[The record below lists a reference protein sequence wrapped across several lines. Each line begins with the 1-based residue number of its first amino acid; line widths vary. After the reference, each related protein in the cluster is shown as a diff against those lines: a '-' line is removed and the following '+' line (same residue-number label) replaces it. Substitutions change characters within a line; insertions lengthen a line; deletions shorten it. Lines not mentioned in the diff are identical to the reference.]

1 MTTPEPPGGTG
12 QRANRPTPRTPWLV
26 IGANGLAGARIGG
39 LLGARG
45 RPWAGTFHQRP
56 GAGLRPLDVT
66 DAAGVAGIFQELDPG
81 VVFHAANLAGG
92 VDFCEANAT
101 AATAFHLEATRTI
114 ARHCAERG
122 ATLVFLTTD
131 YVFDGTRGPY
141 REEDAKHPLNHY
153 GRLKL
158 AAEEWIQG
166 NVPRHVIVRTMN
178 VFGWDPATATPNFL
192 MGLYRAHQERK
203 PMKVPSFLWGNPT
216 FAGDLAEALVELVE
230 TGGTG
235 VFHVVGSS
243 HVNRL
248 DWAKRACEVLGLD
261 AALLREVE
269 TPSSTMVPRPLRSRL
284 STEKFT
290 RSHSTP
296 LRDLEAGL
304 ALMRREMI
312 ADVAPGGTP
321 APDAGPRPSTA

>member
-1 MTTPEPPGGTG
+1 MTAPELPGGTG
-12 QRANRPTPRTPWLV
+12 HRASRSAPRSPWLV
-26 IGANGLAGARIGG
+26 IGANGLIGARIGS

-45 RPWAGTFHQRP
+45 LPWSGTSIKSAG
-56 GAGLRPLDVT
+56 ADLRQLDVT
-66 DAAGVAGIFQELDPG
+66 DPAGVAGIFQELDPG

-92 VDFCEANAT
+92 VDFCEANAA

-122 ATLVFLTTD
+122 ATLVFISTD
-131 YVFDGTRGPY
+131 YVFDGERGPY
-141 REEDAKHPLNHY
+141 REDDPKHPLNLY

-166 NVPRHVIVRTMN
+166 NVPHHVIARTTN

-230 TGGTG
+230 TGDTG

-243 HVNRL
+243 LVNRL
-248 DWAKRACEVLGLD
+248 DWAKRACEVLGFD
-261 AALLREVE
+261 AALLQEVE
-269 TPSSTMVPRPLRSRL
+269 APSPTMVPRPLRSWL

-290 RSHSTP
+290 RGHSTP
-296 LRDLEAGL
+296 LGDLEAGL
-304 ALMRREMI
+304 VLMKREMI
-312 ADVAPGGTP
+312 ADA
-321 APDAGPRPSTA
+321 AAG

>member
-1 MTTPEPPGGTG
+1 MAPEPPGGTG
-12 QRANRPTPRTPWLV
+12 HGASRSTPRTPWLV
-26 IGANGLAGARIGG
+26 IGANGLVGARIGG
-39 LLGARG
+39 VLGARG
-45 RPWAGTFHQRP
+45 VPWSGTFSKRSR
-56 GAGLRPLDVT
+56 AGLLQLDVT
-66 DAAGVAGIFQELDPG
+66 DPDGVAGIFQELDPG

-92 VDFCEANAT
+92 VDFCEANA
-101 AATAFHLEATRTI
+101 AVATAFHLEATRTI

-122 ATLVFLTTD
+122 ATLVFISTD

-141 REEDAKHPLNHY
+141 REDDVKHPLNHY

-166 NVPRHVIVRTMN
+166 NVPHQLIVRTTN

-230 TGGTG
+230 TGDTG

-243 HVNRL
+243 LVNRL
-248 DWAKRACEVLGLD
+248 DWAKRACEVLGFD
-261 AALLREVE
+261 AALLQEVE
-269 TPSSTMVPRPLRSRL
+269 APSHTMVPRPLRSWL

-290 RSHSTP
+290 GGHSTP
-296 LRDLEAGL
+296 LRDVEAGL
-304 ALMRREMI
+304 ALMKCEMI
-312 ADVAPGGTP
+312 ADAASG
-321 APDAGPRPSTA
+321 